1 VSISDKE
8 KAFGFDIV
16 FNLSKLL
23 VQDTCITQGKI
34 RPSTH
39 YDLCAMTIIT
49 KPAGDVVADSLKPD
63 DFDELDTILD
73 DLRSRFDETPQ
84 WEFCEGV
91 MAALVCCRRVI
102 SPTEYFSVLLDLE
115 DDSETPLFVDEAQF
129 KRFFDLW
136 MRRWNEVA
144 AALSSDVE
152 SLEDER
158 AYQPEVMDMRGAI
171 AALSEEERAD
181 MDDTPIPSFGQIWA
195 IGFMYAVE
203 SWPEEWAPP
212 RDKEAAKVL
221 DAALECIVAVT
232 EDDTDPP
239 VVAAFDEDGPPT
251 ISEQRL
257 NHFADAMWAVYDLR
271 ELWRH
276 IGPRVE
282 TVHADVKPGRN
293 DPCSC
298 GSGKKYKK
306 CCGA

>member
-1 VSISDKE
+1 
-8 KAFGFDIV
+8 
-16 FNLSKLL
+16 
-23 VQDTCITQGKI
+23 
-34 RPSTH
+34 
-39 YDLCAMTIIT
+39 MTIIT
-49 KPAGDVVADSLKPD
+49 TSAHGDAAVTANLLESA
-63 DFDELDTILD
+63 DFDALDTILD

-84 WEFCEGV
+84 WEFCEGF

-115 DDSETPLFVDEAQF
+115 DDSETPLFVDQAQF
-129 KRFFDLW
+129 QRFFDLW

-144 AALSSDVE
+144 TALTADVE
-152 SLEDER
+152 SLDDER
-158 AYQPEVMDMRGAI
+158 AYQPEVMDMRGAV
-171 AALSEEERAD
+171 AALSDEERAEMGD
-181 MDDTPIPSFGQIWA
+181 APIPSFGQIWA

-212 RDKEAAKVL
+212 RDKDAAKVL

-232 EDDTDPP
+232 EDDTDTPT
-239 VVAAFDEDGPPT
+239 VAAFEEDGEPT

-257 NHFADAMWAVYDLR
+257 NDFADAMWAVYDLR
-271 ELWRH
+271 ELWRN

-282 TVHADVKPGRN
+282 TVHAAAKPGRN

>member
-1 VSISDKE
+1 
-8 KAFGFDIV
+8 
-16 FNLSKLL
+16 
-23 VQDTCITQGKI
+23 
-34 RPSTH
+34 
-39 YDLCAMTIIT
+39 MTILTIYT
-49 KPAGDVVADSLKPD
+49 RPMTSDLTPSPVDTAVEAATDLLQSA

-73 DLRSRFDETPQ
+73 DLRTRFDETPQ
-84 WEFCEGV
+84 WEFCEGF
-91 MAALVCCRRVI
+91 MAALVCCRRVV

-115 DDSETPLFVDEAQF
+115 DDSETPLFVDDAQF
-129 KRFFDLW
+129 QRFFALW

-144 AALSSDVE
+144 AALNADVE
-152 SLEDER
+152 SLDDER
-158 AYQPEVMDMRGAI
+158 AYQPEVMDLRGAI
-171 AALSEEERAD
+171 AALPDAQRAEMGD
-181 MDDTPIPSFGQIWA
+181 APIPSFGQIWA

-203 SWPEEWAPP
+203 SWPEEWAHP

-221 DAALECIVAVT
+221 DAALECMVAVT

-239 VVAAFDEDGPPT
+239 TVAAFEEDGVPT

-257 NHFADAMWAVYDLR
+257 NDFADAMWAVYDLR
-271 ELWRH
+271 ELWRN

-282 TVHADVKPGRN
+282 TVHVSPKIGRN

>member
-1 VSISDKE
+1 
-8 KAFGFDIV
+8 
-16 FNLSKLL
+16 
-23 VQDTCITQGKI
+23 
-34 RPSTH
+34 
-39 YDLCAMTIIT
+39 MTT
-49 KPAGDVVADSLKPD
+49 ELTSPVDAVAADEVLMQPD
-63 DFDELDTILD
+63 DFDALDAILD

-84 WEFCEGV
+84 WEFCEGF

-115 DDSETPLFVDEAQF
+115 DDSETPLFADEAQF

-136 MRRWNEVA
+136 TRRWNEVA
-144 AALSSDVE
+144 AALNADVE

-171 AALSEEERAD
+171 ATLPDEQRMEMGD
-181 MDDTPIPSFGQIWA
+181 VPIPSFGQIWA

-203 SWPEEWAPP
+203 SWPEEWSPP
-212 RDKEAAKVL
+212 RDREAAKVL
-221 DAALECIVAVT
+221 DAALECIVAVA

-239 VVAAFDEDGPPT
+239 SVAAFDEDGPPT

-257 NHFADAMWAVYDLR
+257 NDFADAMWAVYDLC

-282 TVHADVKPGRN
+282 TVHAGAKPGRN
-293 DPCSC
+293 DPCPC